1 MDMKEMK
8 MYKPEEIAEIMQVDL
23 ETVVMWLRQRRLIG
37 IKVGTIWRITEQQ
50 FDKFLQVHSSH
61 DEVCEGGGGLS
72 MKDEQLLNLEQS
84 DLLKP
89 TRKYNR
95 RAGKYDEFQKCLNQL
110 KIASVSFSFDEVEEI
125 IGFEL
130 PNSAYKYAAWWGND
144 CSHSQARAW
153 MQAGWEV
160 SRVDLDKREV
170 QLIRK

>member
-1 MDMKEMK
+1 MDVKEMK

-50 FDKFLQVHSSH
+50 FDKFLQVHSSR

-110 KIASVSFSFDEVEEI
+110 K
-125 IGFEL
+125 
-130 PNSAYKYAAWWGND
+130 
-144 CSHSQARAW
+144 
-153 MQAGWEV
+153 
-160 SRVDLDKREV
+160 
-170 QLIRK
+170 